1 MRSVHKVYRCV
12 GTELIGS
19 AEGSL
24 LRAVLIIAVLIQDWV
39 AEHNP
44 SLGTITGSGRFSLFF
59 ARSPSNNTCD
69 QGPFNKIQVLKCVFL
84 S

>member
-59 ARSPSNNTCD
+59 ARSPSDNTCD